1 MATELKLD
9 IGTLYAFLLVLAR
22 VTGAFIY
29 VPLPGI
35 KAGPEMARAVFALSL
50 TFVLFPSWPVIDA
63 RGVNIAI
70 LMGWILA
77 EAGIGIAVGLAV
89 AFLTEGFQMGAQI
102 VSLQAGYSFATT
114 IDPTSGADSAVLL
127 SIAQLAAGILFFA
140 TGLDR
145 QVLLIFAQSLTL
157 HPPGHLMESPTMV
170 HALIALGG
178 MVFVTG
184 LRLVLPLLGL
194 LLMVESI
201 AGAAGAAECAASSD
215 AAVISHQDAAVAGAA
230 GMAGVDFPES
240 VHAIRRSGA
249 AGSPRAAFVLRA
261 RGWRIPAKPNNRLAN
276 GLKEPAGRGSFRPR
290 ARWLPPGSS

>member
-22 VTGAFIY
+22 VSGAFIY

-35 KAGPEMARAVFALSL
+35 KSGPEVARALLAVSL
-50 TFVLFPSWPVIDA
+50 TFVLFPSWPTIDP

-77 EAGIGIAVGLAV
+77 EAGVGIAVGLAV

-102 VSLQAGYSFATT
+102 ISLQAGYSFATT
-114 IDPTSGADSAVLL
+114 IDPNSGADSSVLL
-127 SIAQLAAGILFFA
+127 SIAQLSAGLLFFA

-157 HPPGHLMESPTMV
+157 HPPGHLVESPTMV

-178 MVFVTG
+178 MIFVMG

-194 LLMVESI
+194 LLMVEISLALLSRLNAQLHLITLSFPIKMLLSLVLLAWLVSI
-201 AGAAGAAECAASSD
+201 FPKVFMQSAGPVLQVVRGLLSS
-215 AAVISHQDAAVAGAA
+215 
-230 GMAGVDFPES
+230 
-240 VHAIRRSGA
+240 
-249 AGSPRAAFVLRA
+249 
-261 RGWRIPAKPNNRLAN
+261 
-276 GLKEPAGRGSFRPR
+276 
-290 ARWLPPGSS
+290 